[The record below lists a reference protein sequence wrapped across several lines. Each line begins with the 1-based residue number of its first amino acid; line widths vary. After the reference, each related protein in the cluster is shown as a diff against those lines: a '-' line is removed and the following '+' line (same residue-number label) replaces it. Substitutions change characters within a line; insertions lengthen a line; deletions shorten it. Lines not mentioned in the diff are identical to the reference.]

1 MMRSIQRS
9 VLLIMA
15 LCAANLVQA
24 ENTVRGKALYENHCV
39 GCHDDT
45 VHRRETHKAA
55 NYADI
60 EKFVARWEKELKL
73 KWGPEERADVASYV
87 NETYYKY

>member
-1 MMRSIQRS
+1 MVTIQRS
-9 VLLIMA
+9 VLLLAA
-15 LCAANLVQA
+15 LCAVNVVQA
-24 ENTVRGKALYENHCV
+24 ASVERGKALYENHCV

-55 NYADI
+55 NFADI
-60 EKFVARWEKELKL
+60 EKFVARWDRELEL
-73 KWGPEERADVASYV
+73 RWGAEERADVANYV